1 MKKLFLVG
9 ALALF
14 GAMNAQTKFGVKGG
28 YLMSNLKAESGNM
41 SITSDAKSSFYVGGL
56 VEHKLTDKFAIQGE
70 LLYADLGGKTTEE
83 ESEGGYYIKA
93 TEKDNIG
100 TLLIPISA
108 KYYVANAFSLSAGVN
123 FGFVISAKAKYSLD
137 HNLPSEYVEEIED
150 YLDAQDSDFKDN
162 IKTLNLSPFVGA
174 EYSLS
179 NGLFFDARYNFGVTN
194 MVKDP
199 VGDEKAKVSFLQI
212 GLGFKF

>member
-1 MKKLFLVG
+1 MKKLLVLSAIALVG
-9 ALALF
+9 M
-14 GAMNAQTKFGVKGG
+14 MNAQTKFGVKGG

-41 SITSDAKSSFYVGGL
+41 SINSDAKSSFYVGGL
-56 VEHKLTDKFAIQGE
+56 VEHKLTDKFALQAE
-70 LLYADLGGKTTEE
+70 LLYADLGGKITEE
-83 ESEGGYYIKA
+83 ESAGGYYVKA

-108 KYYVANAFSLSAGVN
+108 KYFVANAFSLSAGVN
-123 FGFVISAKAKYSLD
+123 IGFVLSAKAKYSLD
-137 HNLPSEYVEEIED
+137 HNLPSEYAGEIED
-150 YLDAQDSDFKDN
+150 YLDAQNSDFKDN
-162 IKTLNLSPFVGA
+162 IKTLNVSPFVGA

-199 VGDEKAKVSFLQI
+199 VDDEKATVSFLQI